1 MQILARGN
9 STGDVCVTDAHRVP
23 GGRQQC
29 AGFTLIEMLVVLMIA
44 GLLIAVVTLAPARNR
59 RTGLD
64 EEAQRL
70 ATMLESA
77 DDDAQIR
84 SASIAWQPIEGGYAF
99 YERTES
105 GAWRPLADDLL
116 KPYHWGTEVTGVAI
130 HYTGSGDS
138 IARVVFGDE
147 SINVP
152 VTVTLSSGDVRL
164 QVVSSGVGNFAVQ
177 RP

>member
-1 MQILARGN
+1 MLTLAHGN
-9 STGDVCVTDAHRVP
+9 SAGRALTTGAHATS
-23 GGRQQC
+23 GRRRQY
-29 AGFTLIEMLVVLMIA
+29 AGFTLIEMMVVLMIA

-59 RTGLD
+59 RTDLN

-77 DDDAQIR
+77 DDDAQVR
-84 SASIAWQPIEGGYAF
+84 STSIAWQPIDGGYAF
-99 YERTES
+99 FERTEN

-116 KPYHWGTEVTGVAI
+116 KPYHWVADVTDVAI
-130 HYTGSGDS
+130 HYSGSGVS
-138 IARVVFGDE
+138 TERVVFGDE

-152 VTVTLSSGDVRL
+152 VTVTLSSGEASL

-177 RP
+177 QP

>member
-1 MQILARGN
+1 MQTLARGN
-9 STGDVCVTDAHRVP
+9 SAGDAWGESASAVRDSR
-23 GGRQQC
+23 RRS

-59 RTGLD
+59 RMDLD

-77 DDDAQIR
+77 NDDAQIR
-84 SASIAWQPIEGGYAF
+84 SVSIAWQPSDGGYAF

-105 GAWRPLADDLL
+105 GAWRPLVDDLL
-116 KPYHWGTEVTGVAI
+116 KPYHWAADVTGVAI
-130 HYTGSGDS
+130 HYTGSSDS
-138 IARVVFGDE
+138 TARVVFGDE

-152 VTVTLSSGDVRL
+152 VTVTLSSGGARL